1 MTAYEALSLIAQFSL
16 VFIGMLTLTVT
27 IGPVPV
33 TCRRV
38 SEIDRDRESVIVGSL
53 FLFLLYSCNHNFYV
67 SQYNIVR
74 CTSRL
79 FCMYLSKE
87 GEITWEEGIFLD
99 YSLDEFA
106 LVVENTD
113 IVRQLREKCH
123 KLSACHAPKIVE
135 D

>member
-1 MTAYEALSLIAQFSL
+1 MISKIADFLCAFMHPLCILQHL
-16 VFIGMLTLTVT
+16 N
-27 IGPVPV
+27 GPVPV

-87 GEITWEEGIFLD
+87 GEITWEEGIFW
-99 YSLDEFA
+99 
-106 LVVENTD
+106 
-113 IVRQLREKCH
+113 IIH
-123 KLSACHAPKIVE
+123 
-135 D
+135 